1 MCKCGVI
8 EIISTRAVNHSF
20 SASRF
25 NLKNNHDCML
35 CSNYCYHC
43 EFRYQS
49 SFVFVGKT
57 NTVQFAFQ

>member
-25 NLKNNHDCML
+25 NLKNNHCYH
-35 CSNYCYHC
+35 CYCYHC